1 MAMLIWT
8 FITGAFYDLQQLLIQ
23 EVMPSQGVSSTIFDS
38 IAADSPSVQALS
50 PVEE

>member
-1 MAMLIWT
+1 MAIVDLDIYN
-8 FITGAFYDLQQLLIQ
+8 GSFYDLQQLLIQ